1 MSALGSYV
9 RIRTGDLDRCL
20 ALAGAPPDVFSREWT
35 AAVLEEVVFEGSG
48 HLLSSYFLAQ
58 TSLNEIEDPFDS
70 PDGVT
75 LAQVFTAAFPA
86 RVALALPELDPKA
99 LSEFCLDEWGNDA
112 SDISAGIASA
122 HTFFKTGMARVGNGE
137 AVVFII
143 S

>member
-1 MSALGSYV
+1 MGATYAFV
-9 RIRTGDLDRCL
+9 TADLDRCL
-20 ALAGAPPDVFSREWT
+20 ALAAAAKPEVFTRDWT
-35 AAVLEEVVFEGSG
+35 AAVLEEVVFEDSG

-86 RVALALPELDPKA
+86 RVALPLPELDAKA
-99 LSEFCLDEWGNDA
+99 LAEFCLDEWG
-112 SDISAGIASA
+112 SDGSGMAAGIMAA
-122 HTFFKTGMARVGNGE
+122 HTFFKAGMARVGSGE